1 MIATFWEHL
10 EELRIRILRSFAAV
24 LILSFIF
31 YNFSSALV
39 DFLIKPVGKV
49 VFTSPAEALMAHVS
63 VAFWAGVFVC
73 IPLIAFELWR
83 FLEVGLVTGEKSR
96 AVKFGLLAF
105 ALFILGAAF
114 GYYIFLPAMLN
125 VFLSFARPNLVPMI
139 SLRSYI
145 DFVVSTVIGCGFV
158 FETPLLALFLSRLGV
173 IDAAFLIRHRR
184 VAILIIFV
192 VAAIVT
198 PPDVLSQLFMAVP
211 LLAFYELSILL
222 VRFSGK
228 R

>member
-1 MIATFWEHL
+1 
-10 EELRIRILRSFAAV
+10 
-24 LILSFIF
+24 
-31 YNFSSALV
+31 
-39 DFLIKPVGKV
+39 
-49 VFTSPAEALMAHVS
+49 
-63 VAFWAGVFVC
+63 
-73 IPLIAFELWR
+73 
-83 FLEVGLVTGEKSR
+83 LVTGEKSR